1 MLWGLEVRD
10 LWLPDYIYCQR
21 SAQYFYPLT
30 TSGKRIKII
39 LIINSLVL
47 HVFFAPFD
55 SAQGAD
61 NIFSSTLSGVKG
73 HGKLLKSIH
82 LSSQIPLRSLYGAT
96 FNAFALTNYAQLLA
110 FVFGTGYI
118 LWLAYSL
125 YSLRAQRSRFKL
137 ELFAFLQWHW
147 SHFRSYPLVYL
158 KVLLHKPTFIKHSK
172 SLPAWHREIIGRQIM
187 NKVAKG
193 LFLIFAK
200 NLLKVGGCL
209 RKITPHV

>member
-1 MLWGLEVRD
+1 MFCVLKTVISRSSC
-10 LWLPDYIYCQR
+10 YIYCQR

-61 NIFSSTLSGVKG
+61 NIISSTLSGVKG

-110 FVFGTGYI
+110 FVFGTGCI

-137 ELFAFLQWHW
+137 ELFALLAVA
-147 SHFRSYPLVYL
+147 LVAFS
-158 KVLLHKPTFIKHSK
+158 VLSIGLSK
-172 SLPAWHREIIGRQIM
+172 GFTSQTNFYTAFKELTGMASGNYR
-187 NKVAKG
+187 
-193 LFLIFAK
+193 
-200 NLLKVGGCL
+200 
-209 RKITPHV
+209 